1 MKKLISII
9 LCAALALAA
18 LTACG
23 STAAPTPTAEPVQTA
38 EPTPEATPEPTAEPT
53 PTPTPEPT
61 PEPVTDPLVMY
72 KDILDVYA
80 QALTNNYG
88 GEELT
93 GSEISLLNMYCYE
106 GNALDNV
113 GYIFLDLDGDGTM
126 ELFIGA
132 IGGDEFVA
140 NAVFDF
146 YTYQDGHPVLLLD
159 SMERARCYICDDNT
173 LVIDGANSA
182 FNTEYSCYS
191 YANGTLTEI
200 EPVESAYQQ
209 LDYTPFSQYGAW
221 PNTPENIAGLN
232 YQTGGCLSVSSQPR
246 AARSMSLP
254 SASFSRSVPV
264 WYSMMKT
271 QLSGS

>member
-1 MKKLISII
+1 MKKTISII
-9 LCAALALAA
+9 LCTVLALAV

-23 STAAPTPTAEPVQTA
+23 SPASPAPTAEPVQTA
-38 EPTPEATPEPTAEPT
+38 APTPEATPEPTAEPT
-53 PTPTPEPT
+53 QTPEPT
-61 PEPVTDPLVMY
+61 AEPVTDPLVMY

-88 GEELT
+88 GEELI

-113 GYIFLDLDGDGTM
+113 GYTFLDLDGDGTP

-146 YTYQDGHPVLLLD
+146 YTYQNGHPVLLID
-159 SMERARCYICDDNT
+159 SMERARCYICEDNT
-173 LVIDGANSA
+173 LVVDGANSA
-182 FNTEYSCYS
+182 FDTEYSCYS
-191 YANGTLTEI
+191 YANGELTEI

-209 LDYTPFSQYGAW
+209 LDYTPFSQYGA
-221 PNTPENIAGLN
+221 
-232 YQTGGCLSVSSQPR
+232 
-246 AARSMSLP
+246 
-254 SASFSRSVPV
+254 
-264 WYSMMKT
+264 
-271 QLSGS
+271 

>member
-9 LCAALALAA
+9 LCAVLALAV

-23 STAAPTPTAEPVQTA
+23 STAAPAPTAEPVQTA
-38 EPTPEATPEPTAEPT
+38 APTPEATPEPTAEPT
-53 PTPTPEPT
+53 PTPEPT
-61 PEPVTDPLVMY
+61 AEPVTDPLVMY

-88 GEELT
+88 GEELI

-113 GYIFLDLDGDGTM
+113 GYTFIDLDGDGTM

-146 YTYQDGHPVLLLD
+146 YTYQDGHPVLLID
-159 SMERARCYICDDNT
+159 SMERARCYICNDNT

-182 FNTEYSCYS
+182 FDTEYSCYS
-191 YANGTLTEI
+191 YANGELTEV
-200 EPVESAYQQ
+200 EPVESAYRQ
-209 LDYTPFSQYGAW
+209 LDYTPFSQYGA
-221 PNTPENIAGLN
+221 
-232 YQTGGCLSVSSQPR
+232 
-246 AARSMSLP
+246 
-254 SASFSRSVPV
+254 
-264 WYSMMKT
+264 
-271 QLSGS
+271 

>member
-1 MKKLISII
+1 MKKTVSII
-9 LCAALALAA
+9 LCAALSLAV

-23 STAAPTPTAEPVQTA
+23 SPAASVPTPTPEPVQTA
-38 EPTPEATPEPTAEPT
+38 APTPEATPEPTVE
-53 PTPTPEPT
+53 PTPEPT
-61 PEPVTDPLVMY
+61 PTPAPVTDPLVMY

-88 GEELT
+88 GEELI
-93 GSEISLLNMYCYE
+93 GIEISLLNMYCYE

-140 NAVFDF
+140 NTIFDF

-173 LVIDGANSA
+173 LVVDGASSA
-182 FNTEYSCYS
+182 SDTEHSCYS
-191 YANGTLTEI
+191 YANGVLTEV

-209 LDYTPFSQYGAW
+209 LDYTPFSQYGA
-221 PNTPENIAGLN
+221 
-232 YQTGGCLSVSSQPR
+232 
-246 AARSMSLP
+246 
-254 SASFSRSVPV
+254 
-264 WYSMMKT
+264 
-271 QLSGS
+271 